1 MEEDYGN
8 LTKVK
13 EILKQGIHYNPMN
26 ENLIIKFLRVEEKFG
41 RIEESRKILSK
52 LKHSNIEKSW
62 KLYLEGALLEAKLG
76 NPKTAQRVFKMLLK
90 NLEMQGNVYLEYAK
104 FEENMGN
111 LLGALKISYEG
122 LSKNIRFSNNLEL
135 IVLFLGNLWGY
146 FARICERIVEKT
158 DYIPLDNYLSVANEC
173 LPKDMLWKIYLE
185 IAGVAERKNDY
196 FRSKNFITKAI
207 LSCPEN
213 VKWKCFVLGA
223 RMELKD
229 QYYIKAKKIINRFIE
244 NANEKQ
250 KYHLLIESSKISE
263 YLGDL
268 NSAVSYFED
277 TKDYMRTEWKVYLE
291 YIHMLTRNSQYEQAY
306 QVAKESLYHHN
317 LAGRLWASLIQLKHI
332 AGHQIPGTE
341 AYKIFLIAI
350 NEVPKSGEVWCEGAR
365 VCLNPHSDRFDI
377 NKAKQFLNFAI
388 YFTPQYGDSFVEAI
402 RLYTLLGDKK
412 ELASLKK
419 V

>member
-13 EILKQGIHYNPMN
+13 EILKQGIHFNPLN

-41 RIEESRKILSK
+41 RIEESRRILSK
-52 LKHSNIEKSW
+52 LKNCSLDKSW

-76 NPKTAQRVFKMLLK
+76 NPKSAQRVFKMLLK

-122 LSKNIRFSNNLEL
+122 LSKNIRFSN
-135 IVLFLGNLWGY
+135 LWGY
-146 FARICERIVEKT
+146 FMRICERIVEKI
-158 DYIPLDNYLSVANEC
+158 DYIPLDNYLSLANDC

-196 FRSKNFITKAI
+196 YRSKNFITKAI

-229 QYYIKAKKIINRFIE
+229 QCHTKARKIINKFIE

-268 NSAVSYFED
+268 NSAIAYFED
-277 TKDYMRTEWKVYLE
+277 TKDYMRAEWKVYLE
-291 YIHMLTRNSQYEQAY
+291 YIHMLTRNNKFEQAY

-332 AGHQIPGTE
+332 SGFQSPGTD

-365 VCLNPHSDRFDI
+365 ICLNPHSDRFDI

-402 RLYTLLGDKK
+402 RLYLLLGDKK
-412 ELASLKK
+412 ELANLKK
-419 V
+419 VILFLTVLIW